1 MMPGRLGAEV
11 RRRWWHQTL
20 MPLGHIKVGL
30 RSCGDLC
37 REGREPIIDGLS
49 LSFGVKLRYFSGVSS
64 VQASRLEAVELRAK
78 AAIRILGAA
87 RRDGFF
93 TMLLNIPY
101 STTTCGFRQR
111 ATSGSSLNCDLNVTS
126 PVVRAW
132 RRAAD
137 MGTCRQRGET
147 VRSRGSRAP
156 AHAFALPLPLLPS
169 PEGPAICF
177 WLMSIFL
184 LSTLPC

>member
-87 RRDGFF
+87 PPRWVLYNASQYTVLYYNMRLPPTCNVRQFF
-93 TMLLNIPY
+93 KL
-101 STTTCGFRQR
+101 
-111 ATSGSSLNCDLNVTS
+111 
-126 PVVRAW
+126 
-132 RRAAD
+132 
-137 MGTCRQRGET
+137 
-147 VRSRGSRAP
+147 
-156 AHAFALPLPLLPS
+156 
-169 PEGPAICF
+169 
-177 WLMSIFL
+177 
-184 LSTLPC
+184 